1 MLQKPVYMCD
11 THIAGLFSVYNLR
24 ALYLMSNY
32 SISVILLSFT
42 CHLLQLVQ

>member
-11 THIAGLFSVYNLR
+11 TRVVGLFSVYNLR
-24 ALYLMSNY
+24 ALYLMSNC

>member
-42 CHLLQLVQ
+42 CHLLQWVQ

>member
-24 ALYLMSNY
+24 ALYLMSNC

>member
-1 MLQKPVYMCD
+1 MLQKPVYMCN
-11 THIAGLFSVYNLR
+11 TRVVGLFSVYNLR

>member
-11 THIAGLFSVYNLR
+11 TRVVGLFSVYNLL

>member
-24 ALYLMSNY
+24 ALYLISNY
-32 SISVILLSFT
+32 SISVILLSFA